1 MAEYASKGVA
11 GAGLGLGIAGTA
23 LGLLA
28 GGLNGN
34 GLGGILGGG
43 NCHPC
48 GGAMPAM
55 SVIAEK
61 DAKIAE
67 LTAEKYSDNQDAVV
81 YKATREENKQL
92 RDEMFAYITPIAN
105 EAASNRERVA
115 VLETQVK
122 CDNEKAMLREQL
134 VRKDIELV
142 AQQSACG
149 ISQLNSAVNGIN
161 KTLCQITN
169 TIVPLTKIC
178 PQPMPALNTWVAPKA
193 VAPTKVA
200 VTNLQSDECC
210 C

>member
-28 GGLNGN
+28 GGLNGGN
-34 GLGGILGGG
+34 GLGGILGCNNCG
-43 NCHPC
+43 CHPQM
-48 GGAMPAM
+48 AMG
-55 SVIAEK
+55 VIAEK
-61 DAKIAE
+61 DAKIAQ

-92 RDEMFAYITPIAN
+92 RDELFAYITPIAN
-105 EAASNRERVA
+105 ESASNRERVA
-115 VLETQVK
+115 VLESQIK
-122 CDNEKAMLREQL
+122 CENEKALLREQL

-149 ISQLNSAVNGIN
+149 ISQLNGAVNSIN

-178 PQPMPALNTWVAPKA
+178 PQPMPALNTWIAPTT
-193 VAPTKVA
+193 VAPTNVA
-200 VTNLQSDECC
+200 VTNLQNDDCGC
-210 C
+210 

>member
-34 GLGGILGGG
+34 GLGGILGGS

-48 GGAMPAM
+48 GGAMG
-55 SVIAEK
+55 VIAEK
-61 DAKIAE
+61 DAKIAQ

-105 EAASNRERVA
+105 EVSSNRERVA

-149 ISQLNSAVNGIN
+149 ISQLNNAVNCIN
-161 KTLCQITN
+161 QTLCKITN
-169 TIVPLTKIC
+169 QVVPLSAIC
-178 PQPMPALNTWVAPKA
+178 PAPMPQYNSWT
-193 VAPTKVA
+193 APTTTTA
-200 VTNLQSDECC
+200 P
-210 C
+210 